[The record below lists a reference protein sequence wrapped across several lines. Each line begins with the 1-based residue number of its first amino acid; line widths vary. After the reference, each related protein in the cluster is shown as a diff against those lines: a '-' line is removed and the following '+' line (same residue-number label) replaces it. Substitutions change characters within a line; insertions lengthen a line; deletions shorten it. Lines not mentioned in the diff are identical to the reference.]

1 MVRMGTS
8 SVYIDLDKAEELS
21 KKGLTVSMITQA
33 AISLALTDD
42 FEDLA
47 VEMRLDELDNK
58 IEKLRVEI
66 AGYGMKL
73 EVKQELLERYT
84 SQKNELIAEREEAR
98 DTVILAK
105 YIRSLNQ
112 VIIASGYDESI
123 VEETAGDLITKIV
136 KVNPHFSLTSHVKR
150 FKRIMDS

>member
-1 MVRMGTS
+1 MARMGTS

-47 VEMRLDELDNK
+47 VEMRLDELDSK

-73 EVKQELLERYT
+73 EVKQELLERFT
-84 SQKNELIAEREEAR
+84 SQKSELIAEREEAR

-112 VIIASGYDESI
+112 VIIASGYDETI
-123 VEETAGDLITKIV
+123 VEETAGDLISKIV
-136 KVNPHFSLTSHVKR
+136 RVNPHFSLTSHVQR